1 MHCTLPIGGDHLGDD
16 NFGHN
21 NIDDTGD
28 DDDDNIDDGGSQ
40 MIGLMMIVIMMTT
53 KMMMEKGQGWL
64 HCTALAEHDLLLAML
79 LLDCTSFLV

>member
-1 MHCTLPIGGDHLGDD
+1 MHSIGDDDVCDD
-16 NFGHN
+16 NFGHD

>member
-1 MHCTLPIGGDHLGDD
+1 MVALHCIGDD
-16 NFGHN
+16 DVGDDKVGHD
-21 NIDDTGD
+21 NIDNTGD
-28 DDDDNIDDGGSQ
+28 DDDDDGRSQ
-40 MIGLMMIVIMMTT
+40 MVALMMIVIMMTT